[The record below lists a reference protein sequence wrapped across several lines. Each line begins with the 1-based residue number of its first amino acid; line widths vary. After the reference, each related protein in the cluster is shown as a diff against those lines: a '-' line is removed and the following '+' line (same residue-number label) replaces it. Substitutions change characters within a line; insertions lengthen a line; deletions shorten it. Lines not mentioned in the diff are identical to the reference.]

1 MVMLL
6 HTLIMLG
13 YGFLDDHAYHDKENL
28 FDDNFF
34 LMEYKNGTQTSV
46 QYSWLT

>member
-6 HTLIMLG
+6 YFDYAVG

-34 LMEYKNGTQTSV
+34 LFME
-46 QYSWLT
+46 